1 MRSMG
6 VPRVGSVSDFGA
18 RQKPPSSGAFGPLIE
33 KPAPAGVEAL
43 KLWGDM
49 TTTRRQCLSIAGAA
63 GAALAPASAAEINAD
78 MLDLFFKR
86 QTVRKYKSDP
96 VPEEHLVRILDAAS
110 RAPCTA
116 NLQPW
121 KFLVVRDKKKIEKI
135 RDRCMELAAEG
146 GKDTEDRAR
155 RREGAREH
163 LAGRLSAPV
172 LIVVLTDS
180 EAKYPGYR
188 VHDGPLVAGYLCL
201 AARAY
206 GYGTLYMTDSVP
218 DAVTRETLHIPDRYK
233 RVMVTPL
240 GVPDGWPKPM
250 PKKKIEELIAY
261 ESL

>member
-1 MRSMG
+1 
-6 VPRVGSVSDFGA
+6 
-18 RQKPPSSGAFGPLIE
+18 
-33 KPAPAGVEAL
+33 
-43 KLWGDM
+43 M
-49 TTTRRQCLSIAGAA
+49 TTTRRQALAGAA
-63 GAALAPASAAEINAD
+63 GAALAAARPASAAEIGAD

-86 QTVRKYKSDP
+86 QTVRKYKPDP
-96 VPEEHLVRILDAAS
+96 VPEEHLVRIIEAAS
-110 RAPCTA
+110 RAPSTA

-135 RDRCMELAAEG
+135 RERCMELAAESA
-146 GKDTEDRAR
+146 KDPEDRAR
-155 RREGAREH
+155 RRESMREH

-172 LIVVLTDS
+172 LIVVLTDM
-180 EAKYPGYR
+180 EAKYPSYR

-218 DAVTRETLHIPDRYK
+218 EAVTREVLNIPERYK

-250 PKKKIEELIAY
+250 PKKKLEELVAY